1 MLGASPHQP
10 SPPYLTRDTS
20 LVTLPHVTFADAG
33 TEDIFDGTD
42 SKAARKTLPVG
53 LVRVAQRKLTQVD
66 TARSLDDL
74 RSPPGNRLK
83 ALASDRS
90 GQHGIRIN
98 DQYRI
103 CFIWSDEYGAENVEI
118 TDYH

>member
-1 MLGASPHQP
+1 M
-10 SPPYLTRDTS
+10 
-20 LVTLPHVTFADAG
+20 TFADAG

-42 SKAARKTLPVG
+42 SKAARKTLPTT
-53 LVRVAQRKLTQVD
+53 LVRVAQRKLTQID

-74 RSPPGNRLK
+74 RSPPGNMLK
-83 ALASDRS
+83 ALAADRH
-90 GQHGIRIN
+90 GQHCVRIN

-103 CFIWSDEYGAENVEI
+103 CFIWSDERGADNVEI